1 MFQTSV
7 IDVVLRVK
15 FEAVLFCVLV
25 LASSERLVVLEG
37 IVSKNPSLVICH
49 FFRVTVTNNKFL
61 LSIIHLFN
69 VLDFDKVLILFCLWV
84 L

>member
-37 IVSKNPSLVICH
+37 IVSKNPALVICH